1 MIEFIFLQVKQIK
14 AGKEVKVDVMVMEN
28 LLCGRNITR
37 MYDLKGAVFSRY
49 VSDPNRPGA
58 VLLDQNFVEDMGLSP
73 LYVRGRTKQLLQ
85 RAIWND
91 TSFLTVRIFFRVL
104 IPHIFLLN

>member
-1 MIEFIFLQVKQIK
+1 MIEFLFLQVKQIK

-28 LLCGRNITR
+28 LLYGRNITR

-49 VSDPNRPGA
+49 VSDSNSPGA

-73 LYVRGRTKQLLQ
+73 LYIGGRTKQLLQ

-104 IPHIFLLN
+104 SHHLFY